1 MVTSKPSI
9 TNCPFTFGPCLVWQ
23 VYTFSFK
30 ALLFTSCLTY
40 LGDYS
45 IRVPPLPIPNREVKP
60 DHADG
65 TASSGRV
72 GSCRFLERSLH
83 IEMIWRLFVFIGIIF
98 LLFLRLYPLPD
109 TRLLSVQYPPQ
120 FILFYLNSPLK
131 VILLFTL

>member
-1 MVTSKPSI
+1 MPVDFCFLSFLYGLYIRLVRLVLNYFLYTCLPS
-9 TNCPFTFGPCLVWQ
+9 
-23 VYTFSFK
+23 
-30 ALLFTSCLTY
+30 

-72 GSCRFLERSLH
+72 GSCRFSERSLH

-98 LLFLRLYPLPD
+98 LLFFRLYTVSLH
-109 TRLLSVQYPPQ
+109 LIY
-120 FILFYLNSPLK
+120 I
-131 VILLFTL
+131 